1 MQLGAHGAAGHG
13 SAQGAGQGVTQ
24 GFTQGHGA
32 AQGAAGQGQANPDGA
47 QFKFGQLQGA
57 EQGHA
62 G

>member
-13 SAQGAGQGVTQ
+13 SEQGAGHGVIHGFTQGHGGAQGAGQGHAKPV
-24 GFTQGHGA
+24 
-32 AQGAAGQGQANPDGA
+32 GA